1 MITRRNFLGGLAIGG
16 LSTAVPA
23 WANPHTDSVRT
34 NTSSYFDDAQIDAKT
49 GKPLYLGDTRAVTV
63 CNLRFNESATFLL
76 GRNESVSFAAQREL
90 SYLLRDHHNGKVGR
104 MDPALI
110 VHLMDLQSLLGTS
123 DAVFEIVS
131 AYRSPQTNQMLR
143 KHSKKVATHSL
154 HMRGRAIDI
163 RLPGVS
169 MKELHYAALDLGAGG
184 VGFYNRFVHLDTG
197 PVRRW

>member
-23 WANPHTDSVRT
+23 WASARNNTVHTNAS
-34 NTSSYFDDAQIDAKT
+34 NYFDDAQVNVKT
-49 GKPLYLGDTRAVTV
+49 GKPLYLGDTRAITV
-63 CNLRFNESATFLL
+63 RNLRFNESATFLL
-76 GRNESVSFAAQREL
+76 GRNESVSFEAQREL
-90 SYLLRDHHNGKVGR
+90 SHLLRDHHNGKVGQ

-110 VHLMDLQSLLGTS
+110 VHLMDLQSLLGTG
-123 DAVFEIVS
+123 DTAFEIVS

-143 KHSKKVATHSL
+143 KRSKKVATHSL

-184 VGFYNRFVHLDTG
+184 VGFYNRFVH
-197 PVRRW
+197 